1 MPNVTTVYFTRC
13 DQLVFRLPAIWRYC
27 T

>member
-1 MPNVTTVYFTRC
+1 MPNVTIVYFTRC
-13 DQLVFRLPAIWRYC
+13 DQLVFRLPTIWRYC